1 MKKSNKIVAVFLALV
16 MIITAVPMMTA
27 SADIGDILGKDEDK
41 HEHVYVIQ
49 SVEEGSCTEVAK
61 TTFKCACGDVQVLT
75 TGEPAHTPA
84 IGGYAKKNE
93 KIHTNYCTVC
103 KKVFEEEHK
112 DFEYVVEHVA
122 PTCSK
127 AGKTVY
133 QCSKCNA
140 KRTEVIDPSVHI
152 PSGIVVND
160 ANKHG
165 FTCVACEKLIDE
177 EHVWD
182 EGYVDAAIKCG
193 DSGKIIYTCLVPGCN
208 KTKEVT
214 IPSACVYPDKED
226 IEDGFAPKINKF
238 DEEGKNHT
246 FECIYC
252 SRDKVEPHEFVVSY
266 TYDYEVISTKAK
278 VAKAAEESTTEEP
291 TTEEPKP
298 EEPTTEEPTTEEPTT
313 EHEHTWS
320 NWEVVAA
327 SCGHDGYK
335 VGYCECGE
343 ITSEII
349 PATGK
354 HNYKWIMVQE
364 PSLEYDGYRVKQCT
378 ECYDVA
384 EEQYIIMTLN
394 TPTCQE
400 EGEILVECKY
410 CNYSYTAAVDTIDHE
425 IKEDAKYTKFSKEHH
440 YTECVYCGRVKAP
453 HTWGDWKV
461 VTAATAE
468 KEGKKTR
475 VCADCGEEEVETIAK
490 LTGILG
496 DVNADGSVSAVDA
509 RLVLQYVAGL
519 RDFTAKEKEMA
530 DMNAD
535 GNITAVDAR
544 VILQIVAGLK

>member
-1 MKKSNKIVAVFLALV
+1 MKKSNKIVAVLLALV

-27 SADIGDILGKDEDK
+27 SADVGGGIFGKDEDK

-49 SVEEGSCTEVAK
+49 SVEEGSCTKVAK

-84 IGGYAKKNE
+84 IGGYAKKDE
-93 KIHTNYCTVC
+93 KLHTNYCTVC
-103 KKVFEEEHK
+103 KKVFEEAHK
-112 DFEYVVEHVA
+112 DFEYVVEYVA
-122 PTCSK
+122 PTCAK

-152 PSGIVVND
+152 PSGKVVND

-182 EGYVDAAIKCG
+182 EGFVDERIACG
-193 DSGKIIYTCLVPGCN
+193 DSGKIIYTCLVPECG
-208 KTKEVT
+208 KQKEVT
-214 IPSACVYPDKED
+214 VPSACVYPDKED

-278 VAKAAEESTTEEP
+278 VAEAAEEPSEAPTETPSEEP
-291 TTEEPKP
+291 
-298 EEPTTEEPTTEEPTT
+298 TEEPTT

-320 NWEVVAA
+320 DWKVVTPATCA
-327 SCGHDGYK
+327 IPGVTARECK
-335 VGYCECGE
+335 VCGE
-343 ITSEII
+343 PEKKEI
-349 PATGK
+349 PATDR

-378 ECYDVA
+378 ECYNVA
-384 EEQYIIMTLN
+384 EEQYIVMTLN
-394 TPTCQE
+394 TPTCQK

-410 CNYSYTAAVDTIDHE
+410 CNYSYTATVDTVDHK
-425 IKEDAKYTKFSKEHH
+425 IAEDAKFTKFSKDNHKTTCE
-440 YTECVYCGRVKAP
+440 YCGEVKMP
-453 HTWGDWKV
+453 HTWGEWKV
-461 VTAATAE
+461 DVAATTE
-468 KEGKKTR
+468 KEGSKSR
-475 VCADCGEEEVETIAK
+475 VCADCGEKETAKINK

-496 DVNADGSVSAVDA
+496 DVNGDGSVTAIDA

-519 RDFTAKEKEMA
+519 REFTAKEQEAA

-544 VILQIVAGLK
+544 IILQIVAGLR